1 MLLLVNTRDSHK
13 LGIYMTLMRREEAI
27 YSQITAPAVLPNF
40 YNWAISIHP
49 AGEGFCAYRADAA
62 GGDDWWRG

>member
-1 MLLLVNTRDSHK
+1 MIYVN
-13 LGIYMTLMRREEAI
+13 LMRRKGAI
-27 YSQITAPAVLPNF
+27 QFHITAPAVLPNF

-62 GGDDWWRG
+62 GGDDRWRG